1 MAIDHIERAP
11 AGLAC
16 GKHGVAMTEQQYRRV
31 RGSARYVVNLRP
43 DGVAE
48 AVVADDRRRDIVRR
62 QKCAQLSPDC
72 VDSGLVV
79 AAAVDVDERAHEIEH
94 GVPLGREPIQDQCF
108 GCGRCIHRDLVLAPF
123 RSNIESTSGGLDMTI
138 RLKLASSLR
147 CAVVFLSIIAVV
159 PAVAQSSQRS
169 GASSPA
175 QPTVLGPAM
184 LRPGDLSCGPGPA
197 GLGSWSADGIDQ
209 TLSLNEQQRAKFN
222 ALKTASQ
229 RAIQYL
235 NESCPKN
242 DPATPTG
249 RLETIERRLSAMLEA
264 VRTVQPAL
272 DDFYAALTDEQ
283 KARLAAIEP
292 SGDAASSSTDRDR
305 RGAPHQRHARGRHFR
320 FRLPL

>member
-1 MAIDHIERAP
+1 
-11 AGLAC
+11 
-16 GKHGVAMTEQQYRRV
+16 
-31 RGSARYVVNLRP
+31 
-43 DGVAE
+43 
-48 AVVADDRRRDIVRR
+48 
-62 QKCAQLSPDC
+62 
-72 VDSGLVV
+72 
-79 AAAVDVDERAHEIEH
+79 
-94 GVPLGREPIQDQCF
+94 
-108 GCGRCIHRDLVLAPF
+108 
-123 RSNIESTSGGLDMTI
+123 MTI

-147 CAVVFLSIIAVV
+147 CSVVFLSIIAAA
-159 PAVAQSSQRS
+159 PAVAQSSQR
-169 GASSPA
+169 GEASAPA

-197 GLGSWSADGIDQ
+197 GLGSWSAERIDQ
-209 TLSLNEQQRAKFN
+209 TLSLNEQQRTKFN
-222 ALKTASQ
+222 GLKTASQ

-292 SGDAASSSTDRDR
+292 SGDVASSSTDRDR
-305 RGAPHQRHARGRHFR
+305 RGRVQQRRARGRHFR